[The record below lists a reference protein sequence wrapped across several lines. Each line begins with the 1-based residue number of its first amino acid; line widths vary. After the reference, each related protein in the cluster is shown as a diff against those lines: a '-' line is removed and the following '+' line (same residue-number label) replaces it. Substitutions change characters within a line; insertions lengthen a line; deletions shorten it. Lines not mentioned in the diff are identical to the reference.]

1 MIRKLLCLSL
11 LLGASALATPKRA
24 ATPRLRAA
32 VEVRGGALIPKEG
45 FVKACAWVY
54 GIYGIQFTP
63 ASSDR
68 SVFSPEDV
76 KKSDPVALGRFT
88 LMTKKFIEDHFQG
101 PADPL
106 AIFMARG
113 AGVSI
118 MWMAWSLTK
127 LPLETV
133 FLRAAAS
140 RAIPRVTR
148 DASQAPRR
156 LQRAHR
162 PRLPLERRVHLQ
174 APRQVPD
181 ALRAGGPDGRLLRRR
196 HPRRH
201 VGRRPELK
209 TPRACASARRGRRA
223 SPARAGGRRRRTSS
237 RSRPGAAAA
246 GASRRR

>member
-1 MIRKLLCLSL
+1 MIRKLLCISL
-11 LLGASALATPKRA
+11 VLGASALATPKRA
-24 ATPRLRAA
+24 ATLRLRAA

-54 GIYGIQFTP
+54 GLYGIQ
-63 ASSDR
+63 
-68 SVFSPEDV
+68 
-76 KKSDPVALGRFT
+76 FT

-140 RAIPRVTR
+140 RAIPRSIH
-148 DASQAPRR
+148 A
-156 LQRAHR
+156 
-162 PRLPLERRVHLQ
+162 RRV
-174 APRQVPD
+174 
-181 ALRAGGPDGRLLRRR
+181 AGPSSS
-196 HPRRH
+196 
-201 VGRRPELK
+201 
-209 TPRACASARRGRRA
+209 TTC
-223 SPARAGGRRRRTSS
+223 SPASSTPGTRLISPSS
-237 RSRPGAAAA
+237 RSSTRCTTCRRP
-246 GASRRR
+246 

>member
-1 MIRKLLCLSL
+1 MIRKLLCFSL

-24 ATPRLRAA
+24 ATLRLRAA

-54 GIYGIQFTP
+54 GIYGIQFT
-63 ASSDR
+63 
-68 SVFSPEDV
+68 
-76 KKSDPVALGRFT
+76 
-88 LMTKKFIEDHFQG
+88 LMTKKFIEDHFKG

-140 RAIPRVTR
+140 RAIPRATR

-209 TPRACASARRGRRA
+209 IPRACASARRGRRA

>member
-1 MIRKLLCLSL
+1 MIRKLLCFSL

-24 ATPRLRAA
+24 ATLRLRAA

-54 GIYGIQFTP
+54 GIYGIQFT
-63 ASSDR
+63 
-68 SVFSPEDV
+68 
-76 KKSDPVALGRFT
+76 
-88 LMTKKFIEDHFQG
+88 LMTKKFIEDHFKG

-140 RAIPRVTR
+140 RAIPR
-148 DASQAPRR
+148 AS
-156 LQRAHR
+156 RAT
-162 PRLPLERRVHLQ
+162 
-174 APRQVPD
+174 
-181 ALRAGGPDGRLLRRR
+181 RRR
-196 HPRRH
+196 PLVVYNVLTGLVYPWNAAYISKLPVKYPMHY
-201 VGRRPELK
+201 VPEALM
-209 TPRACASARRGRRA
+209 
-223 SPARAGGRRRRTSS
+223 AGFSVAGIL
-237 RSRPGAAAA
+237 AAM
-246 GASRRR
+246 